1 VYFKCS
7 FYRCARDIVDKN
19 KQHFILCTLNAVS
32 IGVQEISLTK
42 TKKKIIL
49 YTLNAV
55 SIGVHEIS
63 LTKTKNVYLLLYSS
77 L

>member
-1 VYFKCS
+1 MQFL
-7 FYRCARDIVDKN
+7 RCARDIVDKN
-19 KQHFILCTLNAVS
+19 
-32 IGVQEISLTK
+32 
-42 TKKKIIL
+42 KKKIIL